1 MPRTPQYDEGA
12 VGGGFHASESTK
24 SVASKTVT
32 IPAGKVSGEL
42 VQVGVNEYHVVTKA
56 DVTKRD
62 TAQRQVQKAENEA
75 LKEQGKLECPH
86 CKRKGRAGVTSHS
99 TTRAKDCLYHGFAYS
114 KKTGEYTRTA
124 TKPSSSAPAPQQEED
139 TTSGAALAQ
148 QEMLSMFGL

>member
-1 MPRTPQYDEGA
+1 M
-12 VGGGFHASESTK
+12 GGGFHASESTK

-56 DVTKRD
+56 DVNKRD

-124 TKPSSSAPAPQQEED
+124 TKPSDSAPQQEED